1 MSDAERAIGPDL
13 VLGLALAIARLHTDK
28 SVGLQPIAKATRK
41 RAGLGRPIQNSVTRC
56 T

>member
-28 SVGLQPIAKATRK
+28 SVAAAIAKATRK